1 MKGKIAEYKDQCRSL
16 IRRISAEEQ
25 LMARKTEEEE
35 MVQAATVELIQDL
48 LNSKRTVTN
57 CSSCC
62 MIYDICC
69 SFSKKG
75 RPSKR
80 GCKF

>member
-48 LNSKRTVTN
+48 LNSKRTVTTAVAAA
-57 CSSCC
+57 
-62 MIYDICC
+62 
-69 SFSKKG
+69 
-75 RPSKR
+75 
-80 GCKF
+80 